1 MSKAIREVIYTSWPT
16 LVVLIAIF
24 IIMRVT
30 IFIKGDSRKVVI
42 HEELFNLLFFAYLLI
57 LFGLVTSQD
66 IQAYNGT
73 NFMPFREILRYD
85 IGTSGFYKQVIGN
98 ILLFIPFGYFVSAY
112 CKIKGLGT
120 ITIVS
125 LLSSLV
131 IECVQHYIGRSFD
144 VDDIILNVIGGIHKK
159 EQVPIDIGFL
169 LYISLN
175 AIRTHL
181 PKLFRKD
188 WFLNLISI
196 IVIVLI
202 ALYIFKVI

>member
-1 MSKAIREVIYTSWPT
+1 MVKALRETIYSSWPT
-16 LVVLIAIF
+16 LIVLLAIF

-30 IFIKGDSRKVVI
+30 IFFKGESRRLVI
-42 HEELFNLLFFAYLLI
+42 HEELFNLLFLGYLLV
-57 LFGLVTSQD
+57 LFSLVTSQD

-85 IGTSGFYKQVIGN
+85 VGTRGFYKQVIGN

-112 CKIKGLGT
+112 CNIKSLGT
-120 ITIVS
+120 ISIVS

-131 IECVQHYIGRSFD
+131 IEIVQHYIGRSFD
-144 VDDIILNVIGGIHKK
+144 VDDIILNMVGGI
-159 EQVPIDIGFL
+159 IGFL

-175 AIRTHL
+175 AIKNHL
-181 PKLFRKD
+181 PKFMRKD

-196 IVIVLI
+196 IILVLLV
-202 ALYIFKVI
+202 LYIFNII

>member
-30 IFIKGDSRKVVI
+30 IFIKGESRKLVI
-42 HEELFNLLFFAYLLI
+42 HEELFNLLFFAYLLV
-57 LFGLVTSQD
+57 LFGLVTSED

-73 NFMPFREILRYD
+73 NLMPFREILRYD
-85 IGTSGFYKQVIGN
+85 VGTSGFYKQVIGN

-125 LLSSLV
+125 FLSSLV

-144 VDDIILNVIGGIHKK
+144 VDDIILNVLGGI
-159 EQVPIDIGFL
+159 IGFL

-181 PKLFRKD
+181 PKLFRRD

-196 IVIVLI
+196 VLIVVIV
-202 ALYIFKVI
+202 LYIFKIM

>member
-144 VDDIILNVIGGIHKK
+144 VDDIILNVIGGI
-159 EQVPIDIGFL
+159 IGFL

-181 PKLFRKD
+181 PKLFRRD

>member
-144 VDDIILNVIGGIHKK
+144 VDDIILNVIGGI
-159 EQVPIDIGFL
+159 IGFL